1 MDHNRYEKELV
12 WTTIGTKGASMDH
25 NRYEKE
31 LATYLLVV
39 YSHFMSTLVCVR
51 LINWQLN

>member
-12 WTTIGTKGASMDH
+12 WTTIGTGD
-25 NRYEKE
+25 
-31 LATYLLVV
+31 LAAYLLIV